1 MSTSDDHRA
10 ERERVAVHDPPEDA
24 DLLEL
29 LIGDGQ
35 PLGSVAEIALAVRD
49 GEVTFPMVMKALYY
63 QYPQWSR
70 SASPPRRELYRE
82 LYVRALSQFTQRH
95 EGIADSYFA
104 NEFGAGVALTG
115 KDELFSSI
123 WWDEFKFDTN
133 PARALEAD
141 INDLRLKAELY
152 LSANHRRICMQ
163 RLIRLY
169 KPLISSLRLEYVRW
183 NGVDPS
189 ESGRPH
195 ASHMADLA
203 QLRQELDAVRV
214 TYLNI
219 GGARGQAR
227 YIAGAALG
235 AVAIVAASG
244 VTASVLG
251 DSSNCQMLW
260 IGA

>member
-1 MSTSDDHRA
+1 MSRMSTSDDHRA

-169 KPLISSLRLEYVRW
+169 KPLISTQVFGLNTSVGMAWTLRRADGHTRAIWPISHSSDRSLTPFGSRISTLGAPE
-183 NGVDPS
+183 DK
-189 ESGRPH
+189 
-195 ASHMADLA
+195 
-203 QLRQELDAVRV
+203 RV
-214 TYLNI
+214 T
-219 GGARGQAR
+219 
-227 YIAGAALG
+227 
-235 AVAIVAASG
+235 
-244 VTASVLG
+244 
-251 DSSNCQMLW
+251 
-260 IGA
+260 